1 MFEMQKE
8 EVFQAK
14 IKIIGVGGGGG
25 NAINNMVSMGI
36 DGVEFWATNT
46 DAQNLSKNLAPFKLK
61 LGISNKGLGA
71 GGDPER
77 GREAA
82 LESAEDIKNALAGA
96 DMVFIAAGMGGG
108 TGTGAAPVI
117 ARIARELGALTVAV
131 VTKPFDFEGK
141 PRKQRAD
148 KGIDELKKNVDSLI
162 TIPNNRL
169 LALVDKNTP
178 FLQAFKI
185 ADDVLYQAVKG
196 ISDLITVNGLINIDF
211 ADVRSIMQST
221 GVALIGIG
229 MASGEGRAREAAERA
244 ISNPLLEEISLHGS
258 RGLLLNISGGFDLTL
273 NEVYE
278 AAEII
283 RETAHEDAN
292 IRFGAIIDENLEDA
306 IRVTVVATGFSE
318 EIKNKET
325 FDIKRRQKINPKVD
339 ELTEEELEIPAF
351 IRHQVD

>member
-25 NAINNMVSMGI
+25 NAVNNMVSMGI
-36 DGVEFWATNT
+36 EGVEFWAANT
-46 DAQNLSKNLAPFKLK
+46 DAQNLSKNLADFKIK
-61 LGISNKGLGA
+61 LGYSNKGLGA
-71 GGDPER
+71 GGDPEK

-82 LESAEDIKNALAGA
+82 LESAEEIKNALSGA
-96 DMVFIAAGMGGG
+96 DMVFVAAGMGGG

-117 ARIARELGALTVAV
+117 AKIARELGALTVAV

-141 PRKQRAD
+141 NRKIKAE
-148 KGIDELKKNVDSLI
+148 KGLEELKKNVDSLI

-178 FLQAFKI
+178 VLQAFKI

-211 ADVRSIMQST
+211 ADVRAIMQST

-229 MASGEGRAREAAERA
+229 VASGENRAREAAEKA
-244 ISNPLLEEISLHGS
+244 ISNPLLEEMSLHGS
-258 RGLLLNISGGFDLTL
+258 RGLLLNISGGYDLTL

-292 IRFGAIIDENLEDA
+292 IRFGAIIDESLQDT

-318 EIKNKET
+318 ENKVKDTFEFKGRLKRYIK
-325 FDIKRRQKINPKVD
+325 D
-339 ELTEEELEIPAF
+339 EEITEAELEIPTF

>member
-8 EVFQAK
+8 EAFQAR
-14 IKIIGVGGGGG
+14 IKIVGVGGGGG
-25 NAINNMVSMGI
+25 NAINNMVSRGI
-36 DGVEFWATNT
+36 EGVEFWAANT
-46 DAQNLSKNLAPFKLK
+46 DVQNLSKNLAPYKLK
-61 LGISNKGLGA
+61 LGYSNRGLGA

-77 GREAA
+77 GKEAA
-82 LESAEDIKNALAGA
+82 LESAEEIKNALSGA

-117 ARIARELGALTVAV
+117 AKIAKELGALTVAV
-131 VTKPFDFEGK
+131 VTKPFEFEGK
-141 PRKQRAD
+141 HRKLKAE
-148 KGIDELKKNVDSLI
+148 KGIEELKKNVDSLI
-162 TIPNNRL
+162 TIPNNRI

-178 FLQAFKI
+178 FIEAFKI

-211 ADVRSIMQST
+211 ADVRSIMEST

-229 MASGEGRAREAAERA
+229 VASGEGRAREAAEKA
-244 ISNPLLEEISLHGS
+244 ISNPLLEDLSLHGS
-258 RGLLLNISGGFDLTL
+258 KGLLLNITGGYNLTL

-292 IRFGAIIDENLEDA
+292 IRFGAIIDESLEDT

-318 EIKNKET
+318 ESKNKDYIEP
-325 FDIKRRQKINPKVD
+325 RNRQKRQIKDDNISD
-339 ELTEEELEIPAF
+339 DELEIPAF
-351 IRHQVD
+351 IRYQVD